1 MRASNLIAKFIGF
14 AGLGLLA
21 INAASASEAKCT
33 QQTYVCADT
42 GPNARPRTCVTT
54 ICTDGAGN
62 IVSTNTIVL
71 NQGGGQSGAGNRN
84 PAKLAGAAPVAG
96 GIRRAD

>member
-1 MRASNLIAKFIGF
+1 MRTASLIAKVVVF

-21 INAASASEAKCT
+21 INAASATDAKCT
-33 QQTYVCADT
+33 QQTYVCTDT

-54 ICTDGAGN
+54 ICTDSDGN

-71 NQGGGQSGAGNRN
+71 NQGGGQSGSGNRN
-84 PAKLAGAAPVAG
+84 PAKLAGSTPAAG
-96 GIRRAD
+96 GMRRAD

>member
-1 MRASNLIAKFIGF
+1 MRAANLIVKLVGF

-21 INAASASEAKCT
+21 VNAASASEAKCT

-54 ICTDGAGN
+54 ICTDGNGN

-84 PAKLAGAAPVAG
+84 PASFAGSTPVAG
-96 GIRRAD
+96 GIRRAN